1 MAVAAAGEV
10 KSAKTTRLLSGQEW
24 LESLRKRRIVNI
36 RKASQPDDHR
46 RESPEHLSS
55 ASRSAD
61 AFGQAFL
68 TVPALNPPAPSAP
81 SVTVKG
87 RLGGPAT
94 VARVR
99 EIVML
104 DLEYRH
110 VDVFS
115 RRALRGNGLMVVLN
129 AASMPAAV
137 MQDLTREVRQF
148 ETAFLTEVDLAA
160 GYARL
165 RIFTEDEE
173 LDFAGHP
180 VLGAA
185 AVLHTLLPVADE
197 EQTWALTVAQRTIE
211 VRTRG
216 AAGWIDATMDQGV
229 PHFGPAIPGGQ
240 ARAYSDALNLAPGQ
254 LHPALP
260 MQVVS
265 TGLPYLIVPV
275 QGGLE
280 RARISHL
287 RFDELLAASGAKFVY
302 VLDPDRPEGRTW
314 DNAGRIEDVA
324 TGSAAG
330 PAAGYLLR
338 HGVRHHGEP
347 LLIHQGRFTGRP
359 STIEVRPEPDGR
371 LLVGGPVA
379 PVASGRFHAHLT

>member
-1 MAVAAAGEV
+1 
-10 KSAKTTRLLSGQEW
+10 
-24 LESLRKRRIVNI
+24 
-36 RKASQPDDHR
+36 
-46 RESPEHLSS
+46 
-55 ASRSAD
+55 
-61 AFGQAFL
+61 
-68 TVPALNPPAPSAP
+68 
-81 SVTVKG
+81 
-87 RLGGPAT
+87 
-94 VARVR
+94 
-99 EIVML
+99 ML

-115 RRALRGNGLMVVLN
+115 RRALRGNGLVVVLN
-129 AASMPAAV
+129 AAGLPAAV
-137 MQDLTREVRQF
+137 MRDVTREARQF
-148 ETAFLTEVDLAA
+148 ETAFVTDVDLAA
-160 GYARL
+160 GSARL

-185 AVLHTLLPVADE
+185 AVLHTLLPVSGA
-197 EQTWALTVAQRTIE
+197 EQTWALAVAQRT
-211 VRTRG
+211 VAARTRG

-229 PHFGPAIPGGQ
+229 PHVGPAIAGRPG
-240 ARAYSDALNLAPGQ
+240 RAYSDALNLAPGQ

-275 QGGLE
+275 QDGLE
-280 RARISHL
+280 RARISHP
-287 RFDELLAASGAKFVY
+287 RFEELLAASGAKFVY

-314 DNAGRIEDVA
+314 DNAGRVEDVA

-330 PAAGYLLR
+330 PAAGYLLH
-338 HGVRHHGEP
+338 HGVRPRGEP

-371 LLVGGPVA
+371 LWVGGPVA
-379 PVASGRFHAHLT
+379 PVASGRFQAQL

>member
-1 MAVAAAGEV
+1 M
-10 KSAKTTRLLSGQEW
+10 
-24 LESLRKRRIVNI
+24 
-36 RKASQPDDHR
+36 
-46 RESPEHLSS
+46 LSS
-55 ASRSAD
+55 M
-61 AFGQAFL
+61 
-68 TVPALNPPAPSAP
+68 
-81 SVTVKG
+81 
-87 RLGGPAT
+87 
-94 VARVR
+94 RVR
-99 EIVML
+99 ELVML

-115 RRALRGNGLMVVLN
+115 RRALRGNGLVVVLG
-129 AASMPAAV
+129 AAGLPAAV
-137 MQDLTREVRQF
+137 MQDVTREVRQF
-148 ETAFLTEVDLAA
+148 ETAFLTEMDLA
-160 GYARL
+160 GRSARL

-185 AVLHTLLPVADE
+185 AVLHTLLPASGA
-197 EQTWALTVAQRTIE
+197 EQAWALAVAQRT
-211 VRTRG
+211 VAARTRG
-216 AAGWIDATMDQGV
+216 AAGWVDATMDQGV
-229 PHFGPAIPGGQ
+229 PHFGPAIDGEP
-240 ARAYSDALNLAPGQ
+240 AHAYADALNLAPGH

-280 RARISHL
+280 HARISHP
-287 RFDELLAASGAKFVY
+287 RFEELLAASGAKFAY

-330 PAAGYLLR
+330 PAAGYLMR
-338 HGVRHHGEP
+338 HGVRPPGEP
-347 LLIHQGRFTGRP
+347 LLIHQGQFTGRP

-371 LLVGGPVA
+371 LWVGGPVA
-379 PVASGRFHAHLT
+379 PVATGRFHARLT

>member
-1 MAVAAAGEV
+1 
-10 KSAKTTRLLSGQEW
+10 
-24 LESLRKRRIVNI
+24 
-36 RKASQPDDHR
+36 
-46 RESPEHLSS
+46 
-55 ASRSAD
+55 
-61 AFGQAFL
+61 
-68 TVPALNPPAPSAP
+68 
-81 SVTVKG
+81 
-87 RLGGPAT
+87 
-94 VARVR
+94 
-99 EIVML
+99 ML

-115 RRALRGNGLMVVLN
+115 RQALRGNGLVVVLG
-129 AASMPAAV
+129 ASGLPASV
-137 MQDLTREVRQF
+137 MQDVTREVRQF
-148 ETAFLTEVDLAA
+148 ETAFLTGVDLA
-160 GYARL
+160 GRSARL

-185 AVLHTLLPVADE
+185 AVLHTLLPASDA
-197 EQTWALTVAQRTIE
+197 EQVWALAVAQRT
-211 VRTRG
+211 VAARTRG
-216 AAGWIDATMDQGV
+216 AAGWIDATMDQGI
-229 PHFGPAIPGGQ
+229 PYFGPAIASEP
-240 ARAYSDALNLAPGQ
+240 AHAYREALNLAPGQ

-275 QGGLE
+275 QEGLE
-280 RARISHL
+280 HARISHP
-287 RFDELLAASGAKFVY
+287 RFEELLAASGAKFVY

-330 PAAGYLLR
+330 PAAGYLMH
-338 HGVRHHGEP
+338 HGVRPRGEP

-371 LLVGGPVA
+371 LWVGGPVA
-379 PVASGRFHAHLT
+379 PVASGRFHARLT

>member
-1 MAVAAAGEV
+1 
-10 KSAKTTRLLSGQEW
+10 
-24 LESLRKRRIVNI
+24 
-36 RKASQPDDHR
+36 
-46 RESPEHLSS
+46 
-55 ASRSAD
+55 
-61 AFGQAFL
+61 
-68 TVPALNPPAPSAP
+68 
-81 SVTVKG
+81 
-87 RLGGPAT
+87 
-94 VARVR
+94 
-99 EIVML
+99 ML

-115 RRALRGNGLMVVLN
+115 RRALRGNGLVVVLN
-129 AASMPAAV
+129 AAGLPAAMMRDV
-137 MQDLTREVRQF
+137 TREARQF
-148 ETAFLTEVDLAA
+148 ETAFVTDVDLAA
-160 GYARL
+160 GSARL

-185 AVLHTLLPVADE
+185 AVLHTLLPVSGA
-197 EQTWALTVAQRTIE
+197 EQTWALAVAQRT
-211 VRTRG
+211 VAARTRG

-229 PHFGPAIPGGQ
+229 PHVGPAIAGKPG
-240 ARAYSDALNLAPGQ
+240 RAYSDALNLAPGQ

-275 QGGLE
+275 QDGLE
-280 RARISHL
+280 RARISHP
-287 RFDELLAASGAKFVY
+287 RFEELLAASGAKFAY

-330 PAAGYLLR
+330 PAAGYLMR
-338 HGVRHHGEP
+338 HGVRPHGES

-371 LLVGGPVA
+371 LWVGGPVA
-379 PVASGRFHAHLT
+379 PVASGRFHARLT

>member
-1 MAVAAAGEV
+1 
-10 KSAKTTRLLSGQEW
+10 
-24 LESLRKRRIVNI
+24 
-36 RKASQPDDHR
+36 
-46 RESPEHLSS
+46 
-55 ASRSAD
+55 
-61 AFGQAFL
+61 
-68 TVPALNPPAPSAP
+68 
-81 SVTVKG
+81 
-87 RLGGPAT
+87 
-94 VARVR
+94 
-99 EIVML
+99 ML

-115 RRALRGNGLMVVLN
+115 RRALRGNGLVVVLN
-129 AASMPAAV
+129 AASLPAAV
-137 MQDLTREVRQF
+137 MQDVTREVRQF
-148 ETAFLTEVDLAA
+148 ETAFLTDVDLT
-160 GYARL
+160 GGSARL

-185 AVLHTLLPVADE
+185 AVLHTLLPVSGA
-197 EQTWALTVAQRTIE
+197 EQSWALAVAQRT
-211 VRTRG
+211 VAARTRG

-229 PHFGPAIPGGQ
+229 PHFGPAIAGEP

-275 QGGLE
+275 QDGLE
-280 RARISHL
+280 RARISHP
-287 RFDELLAASGAKFVY
+287 RFEELLAASGAKFVY

-330 PAAGYLLR
+330 PAAGYLMH
-338 HGVRHHGEP
+338 HGMRPSGEP

-359 STIEVRPEPDGR
+359 STIEVRPDPDGR
-371 LLVGGPVA
+371 LWVGGPVA
-379 PVASGRFHAHLT
+379 PVASGRFHARLT

>member
-1 MAVAAAGEV
+1 
-10 KSAKTTRLLSGQEW
+10 
-24 LESLRKRRIVNI
+24 
-36 RKASQPDDHR
+36 
-46 RESPEHLSS
+46 
-55 ASRSAD
+55 
-61 AFGQAFL
+61 
-68 TVPALNPPAPSAP
+68 
-81 SVTVKG
+81 
-87 RLGGPAT
+87 
-94 VARVR
+94 
-99 EIVML
+99 ML

-115 RRALRGNGLMVVLN
+115 RRALRGNGLVVVLN
-129 AASMPAAV
+129 AASLPAAV
-137 MQDLTREVRQF
+137 MQDVTREVRQF
-148 ETAFLTEVDLAA
+148 ETAFLTDVDLA
-160 GYARL
+160 GGSARL

-185 AVLHTLLPVADE
+185 AVLHTLLPVSGA
-197 EQTWALTVAQRTIE
+197 EQTWALAVAQRT
-211 VRTRG
+211 VAARTRG

-229 PHFGPAIPGGQ
+229 PHFGPAIAGEPG
-240 ARAYSDALNLAPGQ
+240 RAHSDSLNLAPGQ

-275 QGGLE
+275 QDGLE
-280 RARISHL
+280 RARISHP
-287 RFDELLAASGAKFVY
+287 RFEELLAASGAKFVY

-330 PAAGYLLR
+330 PAAGYLMH
-338 HGVRHHGEP
+338 HGVRPPGEP

-371 LLVGGPVA
+371 LWVGGPVA
-379 PVASGRFHAHLT
+379 PVASGRFQARLT